1 MDYNYSIIIPHR
13 KSLDTL
19 GRLLNTIPERKD
31 IEIIVIDNSDSPIK
45 VSDVKTDRNFK
56 LLYSSPSRYA
66 GGARNTGLSIAS
78 GRWLI
83 FADADD
89 YFCSKAFDVFD
100 LYKDLNK
107 DLIYFKV
114 NSVYD
119 DTLEPNDRGDMFS
132 GIIDSFKRGNI
143 DLIKAKLAYT
153 VPWGKMI
160 KRDLVVENK
169 IEFDEVIAANDVFF
183 STLVAYYSNSFE
195 AVNQEVY
202 TVTTRK
208 GSLSRRR
215 DYVVIYSRFIVF
227 LRRNQFLKEHNLRE
241 YQYSVMY
248 HIYNARRFGLF
259 SVLKF
264 IIIAIRYKQNLFIGA
279 SNWFRTFV
287 ATSKEDKR
295 DNKYIVN

>member
-1 MDYNYSIIIPHR
+1 MVYNYSIIIPHR

-19 GRLLNTIPERKD
+19 SRLLNSIPQRKD
-31 IEIIVIDNSDSPIK
+31 IEIIVIDNSDTPIK
-45 VSDVKTDRNFK
+45 GSDVKTDRDFK
-56 LLYSSPSRYA
+56 LLYTPPSKYA

-78 GRWLI
+78 GQWLI

-89 YFCSKAFDVFD
+89 FFCGNAFDIFD
-100 LYKDLNK
+100 QYKESNK

-132 GIIDSFKRGNI
+132 GIIDSFKKGKI
-143 DLIKAKLAYT
+143 DVMRAKLAYT

-160 KRDLVVENK
+160 KRNLVVEKK
-169 IEFDEVIAANDVFF
+169 IKFDEVIAANDVYF

-195 AVNQEVY
+195 AVDQEVY
-202 TVTTRK
+202 TVTIRK

-215 DYVVIYSRFIVF
+215 DYPVIYSRYIVF
-227 LRRNQFLKEHNLRE
+227 LRRNRFLKEHNLSE
-241 YQYSVMY
+241 YQYSIMY
-248 HIYNARRFGLF
+248 HIYNSRRFGIIA
-259 SVLKF
+259 VLKF
-264 IIIAIRYKQNLFIGA
+264 IFIAIKYKQNIFIGA
-279 SNWFRTFV
+279 GNWFKTFA

>member
-1 MDYNYSIIIPHR
+1 MVYNYSIIIPHR

-19 GRLLNTIPERKD
+19 SRLINSIPKRKD

-45 VSDVKTDRNFK
+45 GTDVKTERDFK
-56 LLYSSPSRYA
+56 LLYTSPSRYA

-78 GRWLI
+78 GQWLI

-89 YFCSKAFDVFD
+89 FFCPNAFDVFD
-100 LYKDLNK
+100 QFKESDK

-132 GIIDSFKRGNI
+132 GIIDSLKKGNI
-143 DLIKAKLAYT
+143 DIIRAKLAYT

-169 IEFDEVIAANDVFF
+169 IKFDEVIAANDVYF

-195 AVNQEVY
+195 AVDQEVY

-215 DYVVIYSRFIVF
+215 DYPVIYSRYIVF
-227 LRRNQFLKEHNLRE
+227 LRRNQFLKEHNLSE

-248 HIYNARRFGLF
+248 HIYNARRFGIIA
-259 SVLKF
+259 VLKF
-264 IIIAIRYKQNLFIGA
+264 IFIAIKNKQNIFIGA
-279 SNWFRTFV
+279 SNWFNTFT